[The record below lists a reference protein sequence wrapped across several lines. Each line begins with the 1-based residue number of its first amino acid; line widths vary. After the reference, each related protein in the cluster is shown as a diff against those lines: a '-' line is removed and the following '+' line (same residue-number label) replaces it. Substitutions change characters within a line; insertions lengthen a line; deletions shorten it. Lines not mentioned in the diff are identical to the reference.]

1 MSLTD
6 VVPAVTT
13 TWQSSIV
20 CGSGE
25 HLIAEEHDVANATP
39 TVSGGTGA
47 SWTYRCAGP
56 DSTSDSR
63 TAMVMFVQFLAGTL
77 ISGPAIFGL
86 LLILGFEIAK
96 RRRLQA
102 SVAPPFWPQVPPDP
116 FDCERRAV
124 EAVAI
129 HCLVGNADE
138 LAVVVGSLHHRPR
151 HFNHLGAIHN
161 RQPEEWA

>member
-1 MSLTD
+1 MNMTLRVVRAAARSGWSTKSIVLTSAFISVITASFMGIGAMSLTD

-25 HLIAEEHDVANATP
+25 HLIAEEHDVPNATP

-63 TAMVMFVQFLAGTL
+63 TAMVMFVQFLAGML

-102 SVAPPFWPQVPPDP
+102 SIAPPFWPQVPPDP
-116 FDCERRAV
+116 F
-124 EAVAI
+124 
-129 HCLVGNADE
+129 E
-138 LAVVVGSLHHRPR
+138 L
-151 HFNHLGAIHN
+151 
-161 RQPEEWA
+161 